1 VEPLALGNRFG
12 AHANERVIG
21 DYLAE
26 LRGIGVAVRVRSR
39 LIDELPSGTV
49 TERQVAEWLHMSR
62 RTLQRKLRDEG
73 TSYAREL
80 DGVRRELAER
90 FIRDRS
96 LTPSEIT
103 YLLGFAEISSFSRSF
118 KRWTGIAPSAYRHR
132 IESD

>member
-1 VEPLALGNRFG
+1 VEPLALGNRLG

-26 LRGIGVAVRVRSR
+26 LRGTGVAVRVRSR
-39 LIDELPSGTV
+39 LIDELPSGGV
-49 TERQVAEWLHMSR
+49 NEIQVAAAQHMSR

-96 LTPSEIT
+96 LTLSEIT

>member
-1 VEPLALGNRFG
+1 MEPLALGNRFG

-39 LIDELPSGTV
+39 LIDELPSGGV
-49 TERQVAEWLHMSR
+49 NEIQVAAALHMSR
-62 RTLQRKLRDEG
+62 RTLQRKLRDAG
-73 TSYAREL
+73 MSYAREL

-96 LTPSEIT
+96 LTLSEIT
-103 YLLGFAEISSFSRSF
+103 YLLGFAEISSYSRSF
-118 KRWTGIAPSAYRHR
+118 KRWTGMAPSAYRHR